1 MKKILL
7 VPFIAST
14 FFLFSCNNK
23 DVNTSESN
31 MNFTKEDVKEIR
43 LESGF
48 FGVEPGVLIKT
59 LYSTDD
65 NDISNFYN
73 AFDTNLKKAD
83 HYEPVAGGGYR
94 RITFYTND
102 NQSYNFYVNNGY
114 YYKDDTYYKASIPTL
129 NNPYLQAYMFTTYFK
144 EDVVYNIKGDSIK
157 DTIDYLGNIEFK
169 KLEDTTLNT
178 EASYYID
185 LSDRILIYDSV
196 KFEYEG
202 NLYQIISDIN
212 FSSLFI

>member
-31 MNFTKEDVKEIR
+31 MNFTKEDVKKIR
-43 LESGF
+43 LESGT
-48 FGVEPGVLIKT
+48 FGIGPGALIKA

-65 NDISNFYN
+65 NDISSFYN

-83 HYEPVAGGGYR
+83 HYEALDGGGYSK
-94 RITFYTND
+94 ITFYTND

-114 YYKDDTYYKASIPTL
+114 YYKDDTYYMASIPTL
-129 NNPYLQAYMFTTYFK
+129 NNPYLQAYMFTNYSK
-144 EDVVYNIKGDSIK
+144 ENEVYNIKGDSIK
-157 DTIDYLGNIEFK
+157 GTIDYLGNIEFK

-185 LSDRILIYDSV
+185 LSDKIIIYDSV
-196 KFEYEG
+196 KFEYAG

-212 FSSLFI
+212 FSSLFN